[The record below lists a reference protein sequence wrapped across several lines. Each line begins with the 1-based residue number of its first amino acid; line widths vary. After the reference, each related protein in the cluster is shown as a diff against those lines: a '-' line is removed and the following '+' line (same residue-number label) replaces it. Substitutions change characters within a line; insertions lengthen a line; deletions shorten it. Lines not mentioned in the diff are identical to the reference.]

1 MRVGPRVPRGTWSAA
16 SPLSAV
22 CGSDCPRRRRLTD
35 KQRRPFVYRSRR
47 GHRSDT
53 DSRRHGARRVHDK
66 RHVTPSR
73 TPLEI
78 PSRSP
83 RDHPSRSPRDPLEIP
98 SRSPLEITS
107 RSPRDHPSRSP
118 PQPSAARK
126 LLRLH
131 SLRQGRSAQ
140 GDGFLWARHSEWR
153 APEVARGKRRDGRCA
168 RAATEEEYSVEVR
181 GSHLMREA
189 ISHLEDGLQGLT

>member
-22 CGSDCPRRRRLTD
+22 CGSDCPRRRRSTD

-83 RDHPSRSPRDPLEIP
+83 RDPLEIP
-98 SRSPLEITS
+98 PRDHLEITSRSPLEIT
-107 RSPRDHPSRSP
+107 
-118 PQPSAARK
+118 PSALSCSQTVAPAFSAPGPQRP
-126 LLRLH
+126 
-131 SLRQGRSAQ
+131 GRWLPL
-140 GDGFLWARHSEWR
+140 G
-153 APEVARGKRRDGRCA
+153 APFGVACA
-168 RAATEEEYSVEVR
+168 RSGAWQASRRPLCARCHR
-181 GSHLMREA
+181 G
-189 ISHLEDGLQGLT
+189 GV